1 MRLSSVRL
9 SSLNYWLGSSG
20 QAELGQA
27 EFGQAEFGQAELSQA
42 GLLEPIAE
50 LLGAS

>member
-1 MRLSSVRL
+1 M

-27 EFGQAEFGQAELSQA
+27 EFGEAELGQAELGQA

-50 LLGAS
+50 LLTAR

>member
-1 MRLSSVRL
+1 M
-9 SSLNYWLGSSG
+9 NYWLGSSG

-27 EFGQAEFGQAELSQA
+27 EFGEAELGQAELGQA

-50 LLGAS
+50 LLAAR